1 MQEENRKLVPAPA
14 ARRDYLGGISAM
26 TEYRWRDAGIL
37 PQPIKIRKRCFY
49 READLIAIQD
59 RFAHGEG
66 DAAA

>member
-1 MQEENRKLVPAPA
+1 MQEENRKLVPAPT

-59 RFAHGEG
+59 RFAHAEG